1 MSRKTLYF
9 DSCCG
14 FISAIAAENGKLTE
28 FGFEKT
34 ERGTVIG
41 NIYKGR
47 VESILQGM
55 QAAFI
60 DCGLA
65 RNCYLSAEGELPDAD
80 KYYGA
85 GAVAGAA
92 LGAATGAA
100 LGTTAAFAKLKV
112 GDEVMVQVVKAPIGK
127 KGAKVTL
134 KPSFVGNCLIYM
146 PEIPFVGV
154 SRKIAD
160 EELRRNLVFCA
171 ERIKKPWEGL
181 ILRTAAPYAERSR
194 LVDEYSYLKNTYEG
208 VKRAFESAKVGDLL
222 HTDSF
227 LPARVMRD
235 TLANEVEGI
244 VVGTRELK
252 EKIDGIMNLFP
263 PHTRR
268 PVTLHDTGRDMLD
281 ELGISRQI
289 SELAFPRVELDNGA
303 YLIIEKTE
311 ALTVIDVNTGKFT
324 GDDSLEQTVYYT
336 NILAAR
342 EIARQ
347 VRLRNIGGIV
357 VVDFIDM
364 QSEAHR
370 SALVEELERALAAD
384 KAKCSVSAISQFGL
398 VEFTR
403 KRTGTTPLA
412 HMIKPCRYCREAG
425 HTLKEE
431 YILFGLR
438 AKLLGLVTDGA
449 TAIRVDMNA
458 DVLARLTEFGAMLAD
473 LRTRCRGAKIY
484 GVPHRTYHEEQLN
497 FRTAEFEIPKEA
509 FQIT

>member
-100 LGTTAAFAKLKV
+100 FPNLKV

-134 KPSFVGNCLIYM
+134 KPSFVGNSLIYM

-208 VKRAFESAKVGDLL
+208 VKRAFESANVGDLL

-384 KAKCSVSAISQFGL
+384 KAKCSVSAMSQFGL

-412 HMIKPCRYCREAG
+412 HMIKPCLYCREAG